1 MSDNLKRELS
11 KFGRAVVQ
19 QSRSR
24 LTKGKKNASRDL
36 YESLKYDLAVGANSF
51 SLSFSME
58 DYGKFVD
65 KGVSGK
71 EKKYSTPYSYK
82 NKKPPTKPFEKW
94 ARTRGIKGRD
104 KKTGRFITRKSLAFA
119 IREHVY
125 KKGIKPTLFFTKSF
139 EQAFDKLPEEI
150 VNAYALDIDDFLNFT
165 TK

>member
-11 KFGRAVVQ
+11 KFGRSVVQ

-24 LTKGKKNASRDL
+24 LTKDKKNASKDL
-36 YESLKYDLAVGANSF
+36 YNSLSFDLQTGANSF
-51 SLSFSME
+51 SLTFSME
-58 DYGKFVD
+58 DYGKFID

-71 EKKYSTPYSYK
+71 EKKYNTPFRYK

-125 KKGIKPTLFFTKSF
+125 KKGIRPTLFFTKSF
-139 EQAFDKLPEEI
+139 EQQFNNLPEEI
-150 VNAYALDIDDFLNFT
+150 VKAYALDVDDFLNFT

>member
-24 LTKGKKNASRDL
+24 LTKGKKNASKDL
-36 YESLKYDLAVGANSF
+36 YNSLKFDLETGANSF
-51 SLSFSME
+51 SLNFSME

-71 EKKYSTPYSYK
+71 EKKYNTPFSYK

-94 ARTRGIKGRD
+94 SRTRGIRGRD
-104 KKTGRFITRKSLAFA
+104 KKTGKFITRKSLAFA
-119 IREHVY
+119 MREHVY
-125 KKGIKPTLFFTKSF
+125 KNGIKPTLFFTKSF
-139 EQAFDKLPEEI
+139 EQQFRNLPNEI
-150 VNAYALDIDDFLNFT
+150 VEAYALDIDDFLKFT
-165 TK
+165 T